1 MKWRLIMLNELK
13 LFVKNRN
20 SEIWWDVDL
29 QCRLY
34 LSHTSCVWRQ
44 LNLYRSVL
52 QSFHSFL
59 TCRRL
64 CSGQIK
70 GFFSD
75 SLTTFISSLRSK
87 WPLVFSSTL
96 GSGAEAGA
104 VGGNVGWSLRACFPF
119 LWSYGDSSDGNTW
132 NLGMWEEYGCSAGNP
147 RGIWIFLMA
156 NS

>member
-1 MKWRLIMLNELK
+1 MCWSYSSKTETMKFDEMLTC
-13 LFVKNRN
+13 
-20 SEIWWDVDL
+20 SVDCSFL
-29 QCRLY
+29 TRVACI
-34 LSHTSCVWRQ
+34 
-44 LNLYRSVL
+44 YRSVL

-64 CSGQIK
+64 CSGQVK

-75 SLTTFISSLRSK
+75 SLTTLINSLRSK

-104 VGGNVGWSLRACFPF
+104 VGGSVGWSLRACFPF
-119 LWSYGDSSDGNTW
+119 LWSSGDSSDGNTW

-147 RGIWIFLMA
+147 RWIWIFLMA
-156 NS
+156 SS